1 MVLVKPA
8 EIPVYNMIHET
19 QPEEPELDLSELAEV
34 MNPEIDYQSSE
45 EQPIIIDYES
55 SEEEPIIIDAAGHEH
70 QPPVH
75 KPACC
80 PVHTPVEVPMIPSD
94 ASEERDAYISED
106 RPPIDFEQI
115 GDHVVVMPEHLL
127 PAKVPHCS

>member
-45 EQPIIIDYES
+45 EQ
-55 SEEEPIIIDAAGHEH
+55 PIIIDAAGHEH